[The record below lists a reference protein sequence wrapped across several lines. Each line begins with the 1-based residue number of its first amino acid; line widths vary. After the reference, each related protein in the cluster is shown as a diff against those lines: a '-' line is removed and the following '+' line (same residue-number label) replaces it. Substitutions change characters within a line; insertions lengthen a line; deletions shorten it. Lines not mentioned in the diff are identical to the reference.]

1 MFQFTLE
8 KNNLL
13 CKKEKKITC
22 CAKKRKNNL
31 SQGKI
36 PAPPPEYQ
44 IIHPLCL
51 LFCSLINC
59 KITKSTVKYDI
70 STMIE
75 GILGSL
81 VAITGKAQNI

>member
-13 CKKEKKITC
+13 CKKRE
-22 CAKKRKNNL
+22 KNNL

-36 PAPPPEYQ
+36 PASPPEYQ

-59 KITKSTVKYDI
+59 KITKSTIKYDI